1 MANSLLKRLL
11 GEAVEDPVEHHLAT
25 VGAGVPPA
33 GRAYPEMPPPTL
45 GADETDMGNPEEV
58 REVQIARRL
67 KALASQVAAYAEFR
81 ASPISHEIEEL
92 ADELIQMHGQPPA

>member
-11 GEAVEDPVEHHLAT
+11 GEAAEDPVEHHLNT
-25 VGAGVPPA
+25 LGAGVPPA
-33 GRAYPEMPPPTL
+33 GRSYPEMSPPEL
-45 GADETDMGNPEEV
+45 SAEETDMSNPEER
-58 REVQIARRL
+58 REVQIGQRL